1 MADHW
6 TGLLKETDISWSGTV
21 TLLFLWG
28 IGPLIYFGIYLV
40 QVLQHRRSPKDTD
53 QDNHKED
60 GHNSEEEHNTGGVV
74 VVKNTKEE
82 EQEKEATT
90 NNTQEWTSTQYLFAL
105 VGVRLVGPPCCYWD
119 RSNYRRRPF
128 PYLLPCLLP
137 PLLFLLL
144 LLSLLILFFLLSL
157 LRLLC
162 LFCVSYDGIK

>member
-1 MADHW
+1 MSLEAESSTGQSQADHW

-40 QVLQHRRSPKDTD
+40 QVLQHRRSPNND
-53 QDNHKED
+53 DNY
-60 GHNSEEEHNTGGVV
+60 NEEEHNTGGVV

-82 EQEKEATT
+82 EEEKEATT

-162 LFCVSYDGIK
+162 L

>member
-1 MADHW
+1 MSLEAESSTGQSQADHW

-40 QVLQHRRSPKDTD
+40 QVLQHRRSPNND
-53 QDNHKED
+53 DNY
-60 GHNSEEEHNTGGVV
+60 NEEEHNTGGVV

-82 EQEKEATT
+82 EEEEEKEATT

-137 PLLFLLL
+137 SLLFLLL

-162 LFCVSYDGIK
+162 L